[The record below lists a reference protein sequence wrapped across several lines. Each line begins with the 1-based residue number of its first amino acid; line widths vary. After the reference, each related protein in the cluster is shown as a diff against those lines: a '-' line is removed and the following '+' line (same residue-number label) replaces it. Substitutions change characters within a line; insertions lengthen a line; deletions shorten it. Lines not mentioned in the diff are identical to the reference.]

1 MTGLTATQKMLADA
15 SSNESVEPGDVVEAD
30 VDLVYTMDFLGQVLY
45 DHLVDMDV
53 DHVFDDERVVVIFDH
68 IAPANTED
76 FADMHKSIRESVK
89 EYGGTL
95 YDIGEQGIMH
105 QVVVEDGYITPGTI
119 AVGTDSHAP
128 TGGAVGAISMGMGAT
143 DAATAMGTGS
153 LWLRVPEGVEVT
165 AEGTFPEGVTARD
178 MMFHLLGKKGWDGEE
193 GLWGYKAVEF
203 TGPAIEEMSIDSRL
217 TTTNLVSDMGATTGF
232 IEADGKM
239 MDYVE
244 DRARFES
251 DVYTSD
257 SDAEWAER
265 ETVDVSELD
274 PVVACPHSP
283 DNVKPVSEVEGTEVD
298 QAVIGACTG
307 GRMEDM
313 RQAVEVLEGHEI
325 HDDVRFLVSPA
336 SSKLYQEAMQEGLL
350 DTFMDVGANVLNSTC
365 GPCFGQ
371 VATLGKGET
380 CITNTPRN
388 MKGRMGSNESYVY
401 SGNPMTVAASAIEG
415 ELTDPREYL

>member
-1 MTGLTATQKMLADA
+1 MTGLTATQKMLAD
-15 SSNESVEPGDVVEAD
+15 SSDNDNVEPGDVVEVD

-45 DHLVDMDV
+45 DHLADMGA
-53 DHVFDDERVVVIFDH
+53 DHVFDDDRVVVIFDH

-76 FADMHKSIRESVK
+76 FADLHKSIRESVK

-95 YDIGEQGIMH
+95 YDIGDQGIMH
-105 QVVVEDGYITPGTI
+105 QVVVEDGYVTPGTI

-143 DAATAMGTGS
+143 DAATAMATGN

-165 AEGTFPEGVTARD
+165 ADGEFQDGVTARD
-178 MMFHLLGKKGWDGEE
+178 MMFHLLGEKGWDGEE

-232 IEADGKM
+232 IEADDKM
-239 MDYVE
+239 LDYVD
-244 DRARFES
+244 DRARFDAELYSS
-251 DVYTSD
+251 DD
-257 SDAEWAER
+257 DAEWAEQTR
-265 ETVDVSELD
+265 VDVSQLD

-283 DNVKPVSEVEGTEVD
+283 DNVKPVKEVEGTEVH

-307 GRMEDM
+307 GRLEDM
-313 RQAVEVLEGHEI
+313 RQAVDVLDGHEI
-325 HDDVRFLVSPA
+325 HDDVRMLVSPA
-336 SSKLYQEAMQEGLL
+336 SSKLYQEAMREGLL
-350 DTFMDVGANVLNSTC
+350 DAFMDAGANVLNSTC

-371 VATLGKGET
+371 VGTLGADET
-380 CITNTPRN
+380 AITNTPRN
-388 MKGRMGSNESYVY
+388 MKGRMGSSDSFVY